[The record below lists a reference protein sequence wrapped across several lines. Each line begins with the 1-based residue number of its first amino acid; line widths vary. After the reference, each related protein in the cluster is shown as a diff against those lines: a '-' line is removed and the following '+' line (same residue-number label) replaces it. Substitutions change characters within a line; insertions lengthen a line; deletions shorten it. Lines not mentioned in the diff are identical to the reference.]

1 MKQGNVKVFN
11 AKKLHDLRIGVNK
24 TLKELSADLGIK
36 DVTVWSWEKGI
47 REPSLSYLIKLSNY
61 FHISPNEFILKE
73 CLK

>member
-11 AKKLHDLRIGVNK
+11 AKKLRDLRIGVNK